1 MNTIKDCVTIY
12 FLVNLDRYNGR
23 CNTLDDPSGKIGIP
37 NKTKGPSCSAAA
49 VHDDN
54 NEVSNDDFNTVMD
67 KKLNEFKSSIIS
79 ELIENMKVLIHSEFQ
94 NIMQEYKN
102 QLEEINSTVA
112 MLQQDVTDLKQE
124 NSNLQEN
131 LGIIVRIYK
140 YCKENEQ

>member
-23 CNTLDDPSGKIGIP
+23 CNTLDDPSGKIGIS

-54 NEVSNDDFNTVMD
+54 NEVSNDDFNTMMD

-79 ELIENMKVLIHSEFQ
+79 ELIENMNVLIHSQFQ

-102 QLEEINSTVA
+102 QLEEINLTVV
-112 MLQQDVTDLKQE
+112 MLQQDVTDLIQE
-124 NSNLQEN
+124 NSNLKEN

-140 YCKENEQ
+140 YYKENEQ

>member
-37 NKTKGPSCSAAA
+37 NKTKGPSCSATA

-54 NEVSNDDFNTVMD
+54 NEVSNDDFNTMMD